1 MQRELQHT
9 FMCAHT
15 LTVLNDRA
23 PKPKRASNLTAEN
36 QSGTLQ
42 QEDER
47 SNKGGNME
55 GFLSVNIVN
64 EGDAATLEG
73 QSSPRVTSATAVKQ
87 AVR

>member
-1 MQRELQHT
+1 
-9 FMCAHT
+9 
-15 LTVLNDRA
+15 
-23 PKPKRASNLTAEN
+23 
-36 QSGTLQ
+36 
-42 QEDER
+42 
-47 SNKGGNME
+47 ME